1 MTIGAFAVI
10 FRDMNELEYPTEL
23 RNFRLMSSGRSV
35 DLIEHIEHMRLKFP
49 LAEVHLGCDS
59 QNTGKRTTYVTA
71 VVFRFAKNGAHVIYR
86 RERIPRINDMW
97 TKLWGE
103 TERSVMHANFIHE
116 ELSFRVKQ
124 IDLDFNSD
132 PAFPSNKL
140 LGASEG
146 YIKSLGYVP
155 KAKPHLLMAA
165 WAANVL
171 CQ

>member
-1 MTIGAFAVI
+1 
-10 FRDMNELEYPTEL
+10 MNDNDYPPEL
-23 RNFRLMSSGRSV
+23 RDFRVMSSGRQV
-35 DLIEHIEHMRLKFP
+35 DLIQHIEHMRVQYP
-49 LAEVHLGCDS
+49 HAEVHLGCDS
-59 QNTGKRTTYVTA
+59 QNTGKHTVYVTA
-71 VVFRFAKNGAHVIYR
+71 VVFRFHQNGAHVIYR
-86 RERIPRINDMW
+86 KEKIWRINDMW

-103 TERSVMHANFIHE
+103 TERSVMHANFIQE
-116 ELSFRVKQ
+116 QLGFRVKQ

-132 PAFPSNKL
+132 PAFPSNRI

-155 KAKPHLLMAA
+155 MAKPHLLMAA